1 MAWDGAQCDQ
11 DELQESPVMRA
22 QPVLCCVREKVGY
35 KTVNGVRL
43 LRRENKKSGEDVESW
58 SALAQLGE
66 LVKKGGFLSHFA
78 GRDKN
83 LIQLSTCRPAA
94 LQAAH
99 QDRRVGIQKTAAWT
113 EQRYRERVGLGQN
126 NVVANAK

>member
-1 MAWDGAQCDQ
+1 MVIFVQ
-11 DELQESPVMRA
+11 LFVS
-22 QPVLCCVREKVGY
+22 REEKI
-35 KTVNGVRL
+35 L
-43 LRRENKKSGEDVESW
+43 SDKS
-58 SALAQLGE
+58 
-66 LVKKGGFLSHFA
+66 VKKGGFLSHFA

-99 QDRRVGIQKTAAWT
+99 QDRRVSIQKTAAWT